1 MPVLPLRRLVLSGTT
16 ALAVLA
22 PAALA
27 VHPATPA
34 DAAPTA
40 EERPVAATA
49 GHGGTKPEVRPDD
62 PDPTAYVGGPQVL
75 RDGTDEDGSADTVS
89 GYVFDDQDKDSAKQ
103 DDERGLPGVTVSN
116 GREVVLTDERGYW
129 ELPLEDGQT
138 VFVTKPAG
146 WDTPVDE
153 TNFAQF
159 HYHHKP
165 EGTAQD
171 LRFGGLEA
179 TGAAPAALNFPLAR
193 NKDSARPEQTCGF
206 LGDVQTYS
214 NLEIGFARTALVR
227 DLAARQDLADCGL
240 LLLGDV
246 AGDDLGLYPRL
257 KENLSGAGA
266 PIRAVP
272 GNHDYDIDS
281 TDPEESFDT
290 FKEHIGPENFS
301 YDIAGM
307 HVIGLNNLSY
317 PCQPGENA
325 DGKHEQC
332 TDPENDPQYNGVL
345 GEETMAWIEADLAH
359 VAEDR
364 LVVIATH
371 VPLVSH
377 ADSASPK
384 HQTDDVTELYGLLEG
399 REAVSFSGHTH
410 SVENMTA
417 GTSFAEWEEAVGVD
431 QVPFQ
436 HIVAGAPSGDWYTG
450 DLNIDGVPMA
460 LQRDG
465 ALPGYFTLDLQGVE
479 YQENFHAIGRH
490 EDQMG
495 LGVNSP
501 YWRDWYSTLF
511 DWREANE
518 GDWDTVPPVNINDL
532 GDPGMVTP
540 EDLAGGTQLSA
551 NVWNGT
557 RETRVTMS
565 IDGGEPLVA
574 THTQP
579 GAGEEKVEGAEVA
592 DPYAATRQLMI
603 ARHAFESTSGD
614 EDAQGYQ
621 AFDGARFGPSAPR
634 PGNNIA
640 QTVTHLWQLELPADL
655 EVGVHT
661 AEVTATDRHG
671 RETTEW
677 LTFEVVEERPQTA
690 FRTELFEG

>member
-1 MPVLPLRRLVLSGTT
+1 MAVPQLRRLVLTGTT
-16 ALAVLA
+16 ALAMVAPVTLTALPATAVEPA
-22 PAALA
+22 PADS
-27 VHPATPA
+27 A
-34 DAAPTA
+34 DAGTA
-40 EERPVAATA
+40 HTQ
-49 GHGGTKPEVRPDD
+49 HRPDTD
-62 PDPTAYVGGPQVL
+62 STAYVGGPEVL
-75 RDGTDEDGSADTVS
+75 RDGTDADGSDERIS
-89 GYVFDDQDKDSAKQ
+89 GHVFDDRNKDSVQQ
-103 DDERGLPGVTVSN
+103 DDEKGIEDVVVSN
-116 GREVVLTDERGYW
+116 GQDVVRTDDEGYW

-159 HYHHKP
+159 FYHHKP

-179 TGAAPAALNFPLAR
+179 TGAAPAALNFPLAH
-193 NKDSARPEQTCGF
+193 NEDSAHPEQTCGF

-214 NLEIGFARTALVR
+214 NREISFARTALVR
-227 DLAARQDLADCGL
+227 DLAARQDLEDCGL

-266 PIRAVP
+266 PIRAIP

-290 FKEHIGPENFS
+290 FKQHIGPENFS
-301 YDIAGM
+301 YDIGNM
-307 HVIGLNNLSY
+307 HVVGLNNLSY
-317 PCQPGENA
+317 PCQPEENA

-345 GEETMAWIEADLAH
+345 GEETMAWIEADLAN
-359 VAEDR
+359 VAEDK

-377 ADSASPK
+377 ADASSTK
-384 HQTDDVTELYGLLEG
+384 HQTDDVTELYALLED
-399 REAVSFSGHTH
+399 REAIAFSGHTH

-417 GTSFAEWEEAVGVD
+417 GTSLAEWQEAVGVEEI
-431 QVPFQ
+431 PFQ

-465 ALPGYFTLDLQGVE
+465 GLPGYFTLDLQGSE
-479 YQENFHAIGRH
+479 YQENFHAIGRPG
-490 EDQMG
+490 DQMG

-501 YWRDWYSTLF
+501 YWRDWYNTLF
-511 DWREANE
+511 DWSEANE
-518 GDWDTVPPVNINDL
+518 GDWDAVPPVNINDL
-532 GDPGMVTP
+532 GDPNMVTP

-551 NVWNGT
+551 NVWSGT
-557 RETRVTMS
+557 RETRVTIS
-565 IDGGEPLVA
+565 IDGGEPLEA

-592 DPYAATRQLMI
+592 DPYAATRQLMV

-614 EDAQGYQ
+614 EDAQGFQ
-621 AFDGARFGPSAPR
+621 AFSGVQFGPSAPR
-634 PGNNIA
+634 PGSNIA
-640 QTVTHLWQLELPADL
+640 QTMTHLWQLELPADL
-655 EVGVHT
+655 ALGVHT

-677 LTFEVVEERPQTA
+677 LTFEVVEERPEMA